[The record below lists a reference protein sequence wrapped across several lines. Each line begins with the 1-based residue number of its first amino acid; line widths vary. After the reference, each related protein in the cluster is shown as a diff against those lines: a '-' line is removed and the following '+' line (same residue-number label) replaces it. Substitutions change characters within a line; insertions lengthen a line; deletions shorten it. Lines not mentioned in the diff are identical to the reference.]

1 MIRYAILCLLIVI
14 SGAVNAHQFMPT
26 YPKFEQSFVGGVLST
41 KMELFNKRA
50 EVEYYEI
57 QVFDADW
64 NKVPFASEAKIVQ
77 VKYLETKTINVY
89 IRNEDIMKAVYVCT
103 ESKML
108 RQDSKYT
115 IISSRVCSKVK

>member
-1 MIRYAILCLLIVI
+1 
-14 SGAVNAHQFMPT
+14 MPT
-26 YPKFEQSFVGGVLST
+26 YPKFDQSFVGGVLST

-64 NKVPFASEAKIVQ
+64 NKVPFASEAKIVR
-77 VKYLETKTINVY
+77 VKYLETKRIDVY
-89 IRNEDIMKAVYVCT
+89 IRNEDILKVVYICS

-108 RQDSKYT
+108 RQESKYT

>member
-1 MIRYAILCLLIVI
+1 MSIG
-14 SGAVNAHQFMPT
+14 GAVNAHQFTPT
-26 YPKFEQSFVGGVLST
+26 YPKFEQSFISGVLST
-41 KMELFNKRA
+41 KMELFNKRS

-64 NKVPFASEAKIVQ
+64 NKVAFASEAKIFQ
-77 VKYLETKTINVY
+77 VKYLETKRIDVY
-89 IRNEDIMKAVYVCT
+89 IRNEDILKAVYICT

-115 IISSRVCSKVK
+115 IISSRICSKTTK